1 MSVWISFAKWAWP
14 KIYQPPL
21 ERQRA
26 IRGRELRVRRERGGG
41 GLNRLISYNGLTTI
55 SHLTAAKRH
64 AQVLGCLRAE
74 CSHVNL
80 RWVCRLRLRFELQ
93 PGHLPH
99 LTLPNYSCISC
110 RLYKSLLPG
119 RPCGAPWLRFD
130 EFINKLKKTSRRTID
145 ECPRLAYTHLAKLF
159 KQYMTCTFFVFCV
172 VYFQGGI
179 LKSVQI

>member
-26 IRGRELRVRRERGGG
+26 SRGRELRVRRERGG

-80 RWVCRLRLRFELQ
+80 RWVCRLR

-110 RLYKSLLPG
+110 RLHKSLLPG
-119 RPCGAPWLRFD
+119 RLCGAPWLRFD
-130 EFINKLKKTSRRTID
+130 EFINKLKKTSRRTRD
-145 ECPRLAYTHLAKLF
+145 ECARLWDTYYISDKNNF
-159 KQYMTCTFFVFCV
+159 YN
-172 VYFQGGI
+172 I
-179 LKSVQI
+179 